1 MTKKVKIYYDKE
13 ADFLEVL
20 FSDQAGYMRETDNDA
35 IMERVDDEGNLLG
48 FSILGI
54 SELIQGTSLSLEQSP
69 NPIHFDINKTITIE

>member
-1 MTKKVKIYYDKE
+1 MKIYYDKE

-54 SELIQGTSLSLEQSP
+54 SQLIQNIPLSVEQSQ
-69 NPIHFDINKTITIE
+69 NSIYFDLSKTITID